1 MCLMC
6 GYGSAC
12 VVCMCAVH
20 VWWSEDDLR
29 VCMCG
34 GQRMTLR
41 VCMCGVHVCVG
52 LHLWYACVVCMCG
65 VSVGLHVWWSEGTVG
80 TVTCGN

>member
-20 VWWSEDDLR
+20 VWWSEDDLEGLHVWC
-29 VCMCG
+29 VC
-34 GQRMTLR
+34 
-41 VCMCGVHVCVG
+41 VCVG

-65 VSVGLHVWWSEGTVG
+65 VCVGLHVWWSEDDLWELILSYSMVWWL
-80 TVTCGN
+80 